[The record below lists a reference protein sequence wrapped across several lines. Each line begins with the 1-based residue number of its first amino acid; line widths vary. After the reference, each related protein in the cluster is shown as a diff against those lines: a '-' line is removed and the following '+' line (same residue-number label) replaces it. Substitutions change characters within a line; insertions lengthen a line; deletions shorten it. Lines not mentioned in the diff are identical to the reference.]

1 MLPNLLAKIMII
13 TVAKE
18 EMKNNVLICVKCIQ
32 GIS

>member
-13 TVAKE
+13 TIAKAE
-18 EMKNNVLICVKCIQ
+18 IKNNVFICVKCIQ